1 MSQSIHLTQPKRDVQ
16 TVETRSGLPTHR
28 QRPQARFVYVVY
40 PKSWEFDL
48 ELGFLPIMRR
58 LVAKPGA
65 NGVDGRG
72 NLSRP
77 IASAQTKGGTY
88 IDPKDTRLGPYMDY
102 VQFYDTD
109 TGGRW
114 YVDFCAKAT
123 VLTTGEIIW
132 NVRESEPEFAQ
143 FRKHLRAAGIVPPL
157 MPEVFQWLMA
167 REQEKASNLLN
178 KSISK
183 PHLEKRHTEQIK
195 KLEAMQAAWDEMQG
209 KKATAKGTTP
219 KRKKSANII
228 EG

>member
-1 MSQSIHLTQPKRDVQ
+1 MSQSIQLTQPKRDVQ
-16 TVETRSGLPTHR
+16 TIETRSGLPTHR

-40 PKSWEFDL
+40 PKSWEFDNDH
-48 ELGFLPIMRR
+48 GFLPVMRR
-58 LVAKPGA
+58 IVAKPGA
-65 NGVDGRG
+65 NGVDSRG

-132 NVRESEPEFAQ
+132 NVRESQEDFAL
-143 FRKHLRAAGIVPPL
+143 FRKHLKDAGIVPPL
-157 MPEVFQWLMA
+157 MPEVFQWLMR
-167 REQEKASNLLN
+167 REEEQANNLLQ
-178 KSISK
+178 KSATQ
-183 PHLEKRHTEQIK
+183 PHIEKQYNAQIER
-195 KLEAMQAAWDEMQG
+195 LEAMQAAWDAMQST
-209 KKATAKGTTP
+209 KTAAKGATP
-219 KRKKSANII
+219 KRRKSANII